1 MMEFIATNSDGLEW
15 IDRMMIKEFGD
26 HCVISREVEN
36 TRLIHAR
43 YEVPVLGRVLTSLP
57 F

>member
-1 MMEFIATNSDGLEW
+1 MEFIATNSDGLEW